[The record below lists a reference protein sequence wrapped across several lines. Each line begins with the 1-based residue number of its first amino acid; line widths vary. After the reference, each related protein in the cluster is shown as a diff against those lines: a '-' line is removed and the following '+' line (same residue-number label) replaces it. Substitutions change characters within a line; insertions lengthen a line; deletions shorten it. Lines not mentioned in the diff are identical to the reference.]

1 MMYIQYSRKKKV
13 LTLCK
18 VVYSVMSLDGGAC
31 VRVCVYQSFEKKKD
45 VLIVDIDGY
54 SGCSSLW

>member
-1 MMYIQYSRKKKV
+1 M

-18 VVYSVMSLDGGAC
+18 VVYSAMNLDGGAC
-31 VRVCVYQSFEKKKD
+31 VRVCVYQSFEKKKG